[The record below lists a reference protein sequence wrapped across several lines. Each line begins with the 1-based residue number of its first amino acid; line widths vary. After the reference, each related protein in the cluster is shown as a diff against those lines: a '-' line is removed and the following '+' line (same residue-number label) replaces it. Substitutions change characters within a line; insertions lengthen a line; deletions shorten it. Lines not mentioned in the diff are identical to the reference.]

1 MDKGSARMSGFKRY
15 SRIAMF
21 ALRYRRA
28 GVLRGV
34 PGPVKPSQRLSP
46 ERFVDDLEALGP
58 AFIKLGQALSGRPDL
73 VHSDY
78 LAELA
83 RIQDDVTPISVQAV
97 RRMVIVELGA
107 PPEELFRHF
116 DPVPLAA
123 GSLAQVHAVVLP
135 DGDDAVIK
143 VQRPGV
149 GRRIRN
155 DLNALE
161 RVAIA
166 AQRHTEVG
174 RRYGFVHW
182 IAELRRS
189 LLNELDFMAEADHLR
204 TFASNLGSYDAL
216 YIPVPYMEFT
226 SPRVL
231 TMARVRGEKL
241 SPDGVLPGSITQ
253 HTQQA
258 SQLLCAYVD
267 QVFVHGLVHADPHP
281 GNLVLMDDG
290 RLALLDFGMVTGL
303 SPGMRRDLLRL
314 MLAAADGD
322 GESVADICEHLCAA
336 LPDMDRVSYRRAVS
350 DAVMR
355 YATAG
360 ERTTLE
366 EGRLLLALTVIGAD
380 NGLRPPAELSLLGRA
395 LLNLEP
401 AIARL
406 APRLPVREL
415 VRSRLDGVLM
425 RQLSHPLSAAQGG
438 ALLLDAQR
446 LALDAPGHVNTVLR
460 TLAENRFKVRLD
472 GLEESHLIEN
482 LQKIANR
489 IAAGLITAALLI
501 AGALVSRVSRPGYG
515 WLAGIMFAFAGV
527 IGIALVASS
536 MRRDR
541 SPRDDSDSGVH

>member
-1 MDKGSARMSGFKRY
+1 MNDLKRY

-34 PGPVKPSQRLSP
+34 PGPVKPSPRLTP
-46 ERFVDDLEALGP
+46 QRFVDDLEALGP
-58 AFIKLGQALSGRPDL
+58 AFIKLGQAMSGRPDL
-73 VHSDY
+73 VHTAY
-78 LAELA
+78 LTELA
-83 RIQDDVTPISVQAV
+83 RIQDDVTPIGVDAV
-97 RRMVIVELGA
+97 RRVVIAELGA
-107 PPEELFRHF
+107 PPEEIFRHF
-116 DPVPLAA
+116 DPTPLAA
-123 GSLAQVHAVVLP
+123 GSLAQVHAVTLP

-149 GRRIRN
+149 AARIRN

-189 LLNELDFMAEADHLR
+189 LLNELDFLAEADHLR
-204 TFASNLGSYDAL
+204 SFAMHLGHYDAL
-216 YIPVPYMEFT
+216 LIPIPYMEYT
-226 SPRVL
+226 TARVL
-231 TMARVRGEKL
+231 TMARVHGEKL
-241 SPDGVLPGSITQ
+241 TPDGIPAGSPAR

-258 SQLLCAYVD
+258 SQLLCAYMD

-281 GNLVLMDDG
+281 GNLVLADDG
-290 RLALLDFGMVTGL
+290 RLALLDFGMITGL

-314 MLAAADGD
+314 MLAASDGD
-322 GESVADICEHLCAA
+322 GESVADICEHLCSA
-336 LPDMDRVSYRRAVS
+336 LPEMDRVSYRRAVAN
-350 DAVMR
+350 AVTR
-355 YATAG
+355 YATASEQRG
-360 ERTTLE
+360 TLE
-366 EGRLLLALTVIGAD
+366 EGRLLLNLTVIGAD

-406 APRLPVREL
+406 APKLPVRDL
-415 VRSRLDGVLM
+415 VRSRLNGVLM
-425 RQLSHPLSAAQGG
+425 RQLSHPLSGAQGG

-446 LALDAPGHVNTVLR
+446 LALDAPGHLNTLLR
-460 TLAENRFKVRLD
+460 TLSENRFKVRLD

-489 IAAGLITAALLI
+489 IAAGVITAALLI
-501 AGALVSRVSRPGYG
+501 AGSLTSRSTRAGYG
-515 WLAGIMFAFAGV
+515 WISAIMFGV
-527 IGIALVASS
+527 AALIGVVLIANSL
-536 MRRDR
+536 RRDR
-541 SPRDDSDSGVH
+541 APRDDGDAGVH

>member
-1 MDKGSARMSGFKRY
+1 MSDFRRY

-34 PGPVKPSQRLSP
+34 PGPVKSSPRLTP
-46 ERFVDDLEALGP
+46 QRFVDDLEALGP
-58 AFIKLGQALSGRPDL
+58 AFIKMGQALSGRPDL
-73 VHSDY
+73 VNPDY

-97 RRMVIVELGA
+97 RRMVTVELGQS
-107 PPEELFRHF
+107 PEQLFRHF

-123 GSLAQVHAVVLP
+123 GSLAQVHAVTLP
-135 DGDDAVIK
+135 DGDEAVIK
-143 VQRPGV
+143 VQRPGIA
-149 GRRIRN
+149 RRIRH

-161 RVAIA
+161 RMAIA

-189 LLNELDFMAEADHLR
+189 LLNELDFVAEADHLR
-204 TFASNLGSYDAL
+204 TFASNLGHYDAL
-216 YIPVPYMEFT
+216 DIPVPYMEFT
-226 SPRVL
+226 TARVL

-241 SPDGVLPGSITQ
+241 PQDGPLPGSPSQ
-253 HTQQA
+253 HVQQA
-258 SQLLCAYVD
+258 SQLLCAYID

-303 SPGMRRDLLRL
+303 SPSMRRDLLRL
-314 MLAAADGD
+314 MMAAADGD
-322 GESVADICEHLCAA
+322 AESVSDICEHLCSA
-336 LPDMDRVSYRRAVS
+336 LPELDRLAYRRAVS
-350 DAVMR
+350 NAVMR

-360 ERTTLE
+360 ERSTLE

-401 AIARL
+401 AVARL
-406 APRLPVREL
+406 APHLPVREL
-415 VRSRLDGVLM
+415 VRSRLNGILM
-425 RQLSHPLSAAQGG
+425 HQLSHPLSAAQSG

-446 LALDAPGHVNTVLR
+446 LALDAPGHMNTLLR
-460 TLAENRFKVRLD
+460 TLADNRFKVRLD

-489 IAAGLITAALLI
+489 ISAGVITAALLI
-501 AGALVSRVSRPGYG
+501 AGALVSRSTRAGYG
-515 WLAGIMFAFAGV
+515 WVAAIMFGLAGL
-527 IGIALVASS
+527 IGLVLVANS

-541 SPRDDSDSGVH
+541 APRDDSDAGVH